1 MPPRTVAWSK
11 EIALEALPRGR
22 KSARQC
28 VWGLTAGKQ
37 RFDPLQRT
45 PPLIQ
50 SMPWHLWG
58 RGRAKNIRRGRAESA
73 LSRRRS
79 PRMAVSH
86 AAVRWPVALRTSQ
99 TSPG

>member
-1 MPPRTVAWSK
+1 MPLRTVAWSK

-50 SMPWHLWG
+50 SMPKYL
-58 RGRAKNIRRGRAESA
+58 RGRARVKDTRRGHAESA
-73 LSRRRS
+73 QLTAKVTRVAVSSRR
-79 PRMAVSH
+79 A
-86 AAVRWPVALRTSQ
+86 
-99 TSPG
+99 